1 MTELQQVNFK
11 RESAALF
18 SETAKIC
25 SQHMNRTELEF
36 ANWNSE
42 QLLSN
47 RSVHR
52 ARLSTNCPSFTA
64 ANQVTLTRRVTG
76 STCCRSVQ
84 FSSCAVNDRTSLNA
98 IVAYACLHTV
108 QSVKHCQQLKNGYY
122 DLRTCNTKE
131 TSIAVMICC
140 RKTDISPP
148 CFPFTFCYGITT

>member
-1 MTELQQVNFK
+1 MFN
-11 RESAALF
+11 AHD
-18 SETAKIC
+18 C
-25 SQHMNRTELEF
+25 
-36 ANWNSE
+36 
-42 QLLSN
+42 
-47 RSVHR
+47 
-52 ARLSTNCPSFTA
+52 LSTNCPSFTA

-122 DLRTCNTKE
+122 DLRTCNMKE

-140 RKTDISPP
+140 RKTDISPS
-148 CFPFTFCYGITT
+148 CFPFTFCYGITTWIRWQRVRLFKRHKLTKKASLFRQVCRTILQM